1 MPSVL
6 IADVEFSTF
15 VMVMHQIGIQEA
27 MITDFYVRVR
37 SRPIIEY
44 CSDVRFAPHALKY
57 VQIEEDD
64 TRKKKKR
71 MTSLSGYFRNSGR
84 GRL

>member
-1 MPSVL
+1 
-6 IADVEFSTF
+6 
-15 VMVMHQIGIQEA
+15 
-27 MITDFYVRVR
+27 MITDFYVRLR

-64 TRKKKKR
+64 KPFRTFQKFRKR
-71 MTSLSGYFRNSGR
+71 TIVTDLESSNIFYLVLAYFTSKIPYFDVA
-84 GRL
+84 